1 MFILK
6 AKAQL
11 EKAIEK
17 AGKIKPIVRMIK
29 FGVYAV
35 KGTNNTY
42 TVKLEIKDDEK
53 RVICECKAGER
64 GIPCYHSASALELHG
79 TVVKYQQLTLVR

>member
-6 AKAQL
+6 AKTQL

-17 AGKIKPIVRMIK
+17 ARKVKPIVRMIE
-29 FGVYAV
+29 FGVYDV
-35 KGTNNTY
+35 KGLNNTY
-42 TVKLEIKDDEK
+42 TVRLELKNDEK

-64 GIPCYHSASALELHG
+64 DIPCYHSASALELHG
-79 TVVKYQQLTLVR
+79 TVVKYQQLTLAR